1 MEINFFQRAN
11 VQIALQAVIDS
22 LRSRPIGD
30 SKAQLLR
37 DILGIIK
44 ANGAEFDEKCATNIG
59 WIGSQLEGNAQVLA
73 KTPSDDKALDL
84 FIAFVY
90 RFIVEFDLSNINDL
104 SMELG
109 SFLDFVRTNRFIF
122 AEDAQRIMNYADHA
136 MPIAIMKNLLGMD
149 VLSNI
154 RNVEKY
160 AGDVEGK
167 FSKWD
172 KDLDD
177 REERADQIKASLE
190 TYTTGFNFVG
200 LYDGF
205 NSLTTEKT
213 DELKKLRDAQI
224 FMGSLA
230 IAPTLVEL
238 GVIVCNLANFDG
250 IKYALLASAV
260 PAISLTVLLVYFFR
274 LSVRSVDS
282 CKSQLLQLELRKT
295 LCRFVQNY
303 VEYVGKLKPEERES
317 IAKFETVVFSG
328 IVATDEK
335 IPATFDGLEQLTK
348 LLKVARSN

>member
-1 MEINFFQRAN
+1 MVINFFQTAN

-22 LRSRPIGD
+22 LQSRPIDD

-44 ANGAEFDEKCATNIG
+44 ANGAAFDEKCATNIS
-59 WIGSQLEGNAQVLA
+59 WIGSQFEGNAQLLA

-90 RFIVEFDLSNINDL
+90 RFIVEFDLSNKNDL
-104 SMELG
+104 SMEL
-109 SFLDFVRTNRFIF
+109 SACLDFVRTNRFLF
-122 AEDAQRIMNYADHA
+122 VEDAQRIMNYADHA

-167 FSKWD
+167 FSKWED
-172 KDLDD
+172 ELAL
-177 REERADQIKASLE
+177 REGRANQLKESLE
-190 TYTTGFNFVG
+190 KYTTGFNFVG

-205 NSLTTEKT
+205 NSLTDAKKK
-213 DELKKLRDAQI
+213 ELQKMQWVQVLLGVLTV
-224 FMGSLA
+224 M
-230 IAPTLVEL
+230 PTLGEL
-238 GVIVCNLANFDG
+238 GFIISNVVNFDL

-260 PAISLTVLLVYFFR
+260 PVISLTVLFVYFFR

-303 VEYVGKLKPEERES
+303 VEFVGKLKPEERES
-317 IAKFETVVFSG
+317 ISKFETVVFSG

>member
-1 MEINFFQRAN
+1 
-11 VQIALQAVIDS
+11 
-22 LRSRPIGD
+22 
-30 SKAQLLR
+30 
-37 DILGIIK
+37 
-44 ANGAEFDEKCATNIG
+44 
-59 WIGSQLEGNAQVLA
+59 
-73 KTPSDDKALDL
+73 
-84 FIAFVY
+84 
-90 RFIVEFDLSNINDL
+90 
-104 SMELG
+104 MEL
-109 SFLDFVRTNRFIF
+109 SACLDFVRTNRFLF
-122 AEDAQRIMNYADHA
+122 VEDAQRIMNYADHA

-167 FSKWD
+167 FSKWED
-172 KDLDD
+172 ELAL
-177 REERADQIKASLE
+177 REGRANQLKESLE
-190 TYTTGFNFVG
+190 KYTTGFNFVG

-205 NSLTTEKT
+205 NSLTDAKKK
-213 DELKKLRDAQI
+213 ELQKMQWVQVLLGVLTV
-224 FMGSLA
+224 M
-230 IAPTLVEL
+230 PTLGEL
-238 GVIVCNLANFDG
+238 GFIISNVVNFDL

-260 PAISLTVLLVYFFR
+260 PVISLTVLFVYFFR

-303 VEYVGKLKPEERES
+303 VEFVGKLKPEERES
-317 IAKFETVVFSG
+317 ISKFETVVFSG